1 MEQHSLVDVLEAIS
15 DSKSLEIFRDIAKG
29 TVESEVLKEKE
40 GISRKQYYMRTQK
53 LMNTGIVKRVKGKFS
68 ITNFGVVVYHAA
80 LIMDAGVNSYW
91 KLKAIDSIQDS
102 GQIVEHERIKLIQ
115 TILDGSAIENIL
127 VKQSS
132 NLR

>member
-68 ITNFGVVVYHAA
+68 LTNFGVVVYHAA

-127 VKQSS
+127 IKQ
-132 NLR
+132 R

>member
-127 VKQSS
+127 IKQ
-132 NLR
+132 R

>member
-1 MEQHSLVDVLEAIS
+1 MERHSLVDVLEAIS

-68 ITNFGVVVYHAA
+68 LTNFGVVVYHAA

-127 VKQSS
+127 IKQ
-132 NLR
+132 R

>member
-127 VKQSS
+127 VKQ
-132 NLR
+132 R